1 MNGKTIDAF
10 KAITELEDYSTRLSA
25 IDAPLTAA
33 LEEAAGTNAEFLI
46 LASCIVL
53 WDLKKEI
60 DATCN
65 KIADAAGFKIA

>member
-1 MNGKTIDAF
+1 MNGKTIDAI
-10 KAITELEDYSTRLSA
+10 KAISELEDYSTRLSA

-60 DATCN
+60 DATCRRIEDN
-65 KIADAAGFKIA
+65 AGFKTA

>member
-60 DATCN
+60 DATCKTIADSAGI
-65 KIADAAGFKIA
+65 KIA